1 MPSLKFNLT
10 KNFVTLFEVL
20 LFCWHYFESA
30 FIFLLTLV
38 YILIFLQCHGDIE
51 PNPGPK
57 KKKKLATFQF
67 AIGILIAYLHIV
79 LQN

>member
-1 MPSLKFNLT
+1 MPSLKFNLS

-38 YILIFLQCHGDIE
+38 YIFIFLQCHGDIE

-57 KKKKLATFQF
+57 KLATFQF
-67 AIGILIAYLHIV
+67 VIGILIAYLHLV
-79 LQN
+79 LQD